1 MDGLAPAIQWAASI
15 ASTLIITACTAAI
28 NKWMT
33 ENKKDRERE
42 EVDRKEWR
50 KGVDKALEE
59 LNDKLADVDNKVD
72 RSIASQAAQLRS
84 DIVHKCHR
92 YLDDLGRASI
102 EEKQALADEHKQYSK
117 FCEDLDL
124 ENNFIDEMVARVM
137 ALPEREI

>member
-1 MDGLAPAIQWAASI
+1 MDGLAPAIQWVASI
-15 ASTLIITACTAAI
+15 VSTLIITACTAAI
-28 NKWMT
+28 NKWMA
-33 ENKKDRERE
+33 ESKKDRERE
-42 EVDRKEWR
+42 EAGRKEWR

-59 LNDKLADVDNKVD
+59 LNDKLADIDNKVD

-117 FCEDLDL
+117 FCEDLGID
-124 ENNFIDEMVARVM
+124 NNFIDEMVARVM
-137 ALPEREI
+137 DLPEREF

>member
-1 MDGLAPAIQWAASI
+1 M
-15 ASTLIITACTAAI
+15 STLIITACTAAI
-28 NKWMT
+28 NKWMA
-33 ENKKDRERE
+33 ESKKDRERE
-42 EVDRKEWR
+42 EAGRKEWR

-59 LNDKLADVDNKVD
+59 LNDKLADIDNKVD

-117 FCEDLDL
+117 FCEDLGID
-124 ENNFIDEMVARVM
+124 NNFIDEMVARVM
-137 ALPEREI
+137 DLPEREF